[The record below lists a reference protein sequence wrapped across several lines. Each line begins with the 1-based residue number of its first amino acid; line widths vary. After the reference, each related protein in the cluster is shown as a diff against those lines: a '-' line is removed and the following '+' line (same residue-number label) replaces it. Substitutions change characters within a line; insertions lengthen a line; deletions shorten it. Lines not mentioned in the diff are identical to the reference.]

1 VLLVGGQAVNFWALY
16 YQDRMEERKLLQFLD
31 QLLAVITIK
40 NGRKVFAELKIDV
53 GKLFS
58 DLDSATLPKLTAF
71 REKRLPRMMPA

>member
-1 VLLVGGQAVNFWALY
+1 
-16 YQDRMEERKLLQFLD
+16 
-31 QLLAVITIK
+31 LLAVITIK